1 MTFFSSFRLGGL
13 FSDRP
18 IYKHEER
25 EEFLFYLTS
34 RNRGLW
40 MVGPSVGQ
48 FNGGLANRGDPVS
61 AQKYEWGW
69 NIWLTSV
76 IPRCVPKTPQQANG
90 STQTDNPGIATQ
102 ASRSLVLS
110 KSCRSVFTTTRPTL
124 RAATSLRRWEE
135 EGWSLVLHPLPS
147 ASPSVRQERLVGI
160 GPGPGSQEPTAT

>member
-1 MTFFSSFRLGGL
+1 
-13 FSDRP
+13 
-18 IYKHEER
+18 
-25 EEFLFYLTS
+25 
-34 RNRGLW
+34 

-61 AQKYEWGW
+61 AQIYVWGW

-90 STQTDNPGIATQ
+90 STQTVNPGIATR
-102 ASRSLVLS
+102 ASRSLVSS

-124 RAATSLRRWEE
+124 KVATSLRHLEV
-135 EGWSLVLHPLPS
+135 EGSSQVLPPLPS